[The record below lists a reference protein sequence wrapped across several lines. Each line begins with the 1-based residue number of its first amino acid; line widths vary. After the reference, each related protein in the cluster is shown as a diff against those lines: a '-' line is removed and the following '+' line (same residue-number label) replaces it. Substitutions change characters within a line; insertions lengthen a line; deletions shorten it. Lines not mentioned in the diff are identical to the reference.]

1 MKYISFIITCGGD
14 AGWRFSNGDEWCSSP
29 GRLLFDSS
37 IWTPE
42 KIDRSMNKLFDAYF
56 RGNTGTTLG
65 DTLSNGYKLIIPFIN
80 KNKGVFVDD
89 SFEGDKFGCKLGFN
103 GVIDSKRVKQ
113 LEVNDTVV
121 TWELNG
127 EKRCKYTKLYHSK

>member
-14 AGWRFSNGDEWCSSP
+14 AGWRFSNCDEWCSSP

-42 KIDRSMNKLFDAYF
+42 KIDESVNELFKNYF
-56 RGNTGTTLG
+56 KGNTGS
-65 DTLSNGYKLIIPFIN
+65 TLSDKLSAGYRFIIPFIN

-103 GVIDSKRVKQ
+103 GVIDSKMVKPTID
-113 LEVNDTVV
+113 DTIV

-127 EKRCKYTKLYHSK
+127 KKRCKYTKSYYNK